1 MDWLIDNSAAK
12 LGIAEATFNNAHRNL
27 VRMESQ
33 LKMGQPWEE
42 ARVTYEL
49 LKSNVEAIPG
59 NYADAAAD
67 PWPGAE
73 ERAPV
78 YVEVEEG

>member
-1 MDWLIDNSAAK
+1 MDPLINNPAAR

-27 VRMESQ
+27 LRMESQ

-42 ARVTYEL
+42 VRVTYER

-67 PWPGAE
+67 PWSGAE

-78 YVEVEEG
+78 FVEVEKG